1 MDKVEVVR
9 DLGFSNKTNILV
21 LLYIFY
27 LDILVNIDHGAIP
40 AGISD
45 MSKDLDMEAE
55 KLGLLGSMVF
65 FGLFIGSLS
74 ASVFFY
80 RISYKTLIGLS
91 LVVNG
96 FSLGFLTWRT
106 DFLTM
111 CISRLLTG
119 WSQIFLTIYFPIYI
133 NCF

>member
-1 MDKVEVVR
+1 MDTVEVVK
-9 DLGFSNKTNILV
+9 DLGFSSKTNVLV

-27 LDILVNIDHGAIP
+27 LDILINIDHGAIP

-65 FGLFIGSLS
+65 FGLFLGSLS

-91 LVVNG
+91 LIVNG

-119 WSQIFLTIYFPIYI
+119 WS
-133 NCF
+133 